1 MHKKMQC
8 LFPQKKYLWPNSHGK
23 CVKCLRDSLDGNKST
38 IDADDEL
45 GGVNAWIRSSINQKW
60 VAREVKG

>member
-1 MHKKMQC
+1 M
-8 LFPQKKYLWPNSHGK
+8 
-23 CVKCLRDSLDGNKST
+23 KCLRDSLDGNKST